1 MVARRGGV
9 GEAVRLPRPSHSCR
23 VDGDSPAPGAAM
35 AGAGWCLGAGQ
46 QGPHFG
52 PWDGPGIGIFFSTAP
67 LLPELANNRPLW
79 PREIHTL
86 SEPLSHAL
94 APQPSLCW
102 GRHPPGL
109 PRSPGTASCSS
120 THFLHCPHPSSQL
133 GLFMS
138 ATLTSVLPGQ
148 WGSCSVAGT
157 IFRANDLLKSNPLQR
172 KEKPENLILAPSWG
186 LALPFSWRGASHLL
200 PLQKQTCRLL
210 VLTHPFTSPQ
220 KDF

>member
-1 MVARRGGV
+1 MPSKVNSKPSLFFQDTEPCDRWWQWLAPGMVARRGGV

-35 AGAGWCLGAGQ
+35 AGAGPCLGAGQ

-52 PWDGPGIGIFFSTAP
+52 PWDAPGIGIFFSTAP
-67 LLPELANNRPLW
+67 LLPELTNNQPLW

-94 APQPSLCW
+94 SPQPSLCW

-120 THFLHCPHPSSQL
+120 KHFLHCPHPSSQL
-133 GLFMS
+133 GLFLS
-138 ATLTSVLPGQ
+138 ATLTSVPSGQ
-148 WGSCSVAGT
+148 RGSWSVAGT
-157 IFRANDLLKSNPLQR
+157 IFRANDFYLNQIHFR
-172 KEKPENLILAPSWG
+172 ENKN
-186 LALPFSWRGASHLL
+186 
-200 PLQKQTCRLL
+200 QKTW
-210 VLTHPFTSPQ
+210 F
-220 KDF
+220 